1 MKVVL
6 SNIASGPFQLGNTD
20 SKCKAAWRE
29 AGDKK
34 PARCKAAILWGGG
47 DQDLGLVL
55 IGAPTTE

>member
-34 PARCKAAILWGGG
+34 PARCKAAILWGG
-47 DQDLGLVL
+47 V
-55 IGAPTTE
+55 TRT